1 MQRDKLPKAPHEPIP
16 GRCAVQRVD
25 ALLEAV
31 EVEEVA
37 FQGGCQ
43 ATELRAIL
51 NAALAA
57 PQRKLAAM
65 HARIRKHLG
74 ATAPRL
80 AAQAR
85 TRWEPC
91 LVCMGK

>member
-1 MQRDKLPKAPHEPIP
+1 M
-16 GRCAVQRVD
+16 QRVD

-51 NAALAA
+51 AAALAS

-74 ATAPRL
+74 ATAPQL

-85 TRWEPC
+85 TPDLALRCGVDGTVVIAE
-91 LVCMGK
+91 

>member
-1 MQRDKLPKAPHEPIP
+1 M
-16 GRCAVQRVD
+16 D

-51 NAALAA
+51 HAALAA

-85 TRWEPC
+85 RA
-91 LVCMGK
+91 